1 MCRYILSFD
10 GGGVRAIAQVV
21 LLKKIEQELNI
32 NIFNQF
38 DLFAGTSAGATNALL
53 IATNLSLIHI

>member
-38 DLFAGTSAGATNALL
+38 DLFAGTLQV
-53 IATNLSLIHI
+53 